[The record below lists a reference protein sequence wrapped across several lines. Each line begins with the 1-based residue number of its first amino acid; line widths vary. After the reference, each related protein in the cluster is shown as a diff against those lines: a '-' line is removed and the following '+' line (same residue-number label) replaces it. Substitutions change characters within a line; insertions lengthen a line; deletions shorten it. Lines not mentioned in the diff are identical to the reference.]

1 MGDVYSMSFSACLSL
16 RQEVDVG
23 NVDSRSLLQIDNGD
37 ALPRRLPKKTS
48 DAVGYTRKIEE

>member
-1 MGDVYSMSFSACLSL
+1 MRFSACLSL